1 MLDKGKNEKIA
12 WVTDSTGFLDDELK
26 ENEALRV
33 VPINIQMEGKHYIDG
48 VDITHDD
55 IYEAMEGRGAEITT
69 SQPSVGQFLEIYQQL
84 AEQKYDRILS
94 FLLSGKLSGTVSSSV
109 QAGQLAA
116 VPVHTFD
123 SRLLSYP
130 MTYIMKKAIGW
141 HKAGAGV
148 AEILERAERLR
159 DSNETYVLIGN
170 LNQLYKSGRL
180 SSIKYYLGSFLKIKP
195 IVSLTG
201 GGLEIQDI
209 ARSESHAEK
218 IIFKKLKHAVENYKI
233 TDCMILHGQFRE
245 QSERWAEWIKSL
257 YPDLTLHVYPLG
269 TAIGLHTGGSTLGI
283 SWFKEKI

>member
-1 MLDKGKNEKIA
+1 MMNKGKNERIA
-12 WVTDSTGFLDDELK
+12 WVTDSTGFLDEELK
-26 ENEALRV
+26 ASEGLSV
-33 VPINIQMEGKHYIDG
+33 VPINIRMEGKDYIDG

-55 IYEAMEGRGAEITT
+55 IYEAMENRGAEITT
-69 SQPSVGQFLEIYQQL
+69 SQPSVGQFLETYQKL
-84 AEQKYDRILS
+84 AEQKYDRIIS
-94 FLLSGKLSGTVSSSV
+94 FLLSEKLSGTVSSSI

-141 HKAGAGV
+141 HKTGASV
-148 AEILERAERLR
+148 AEILDRAARLR

-180 SSIKYYLGSFLKIKP
+180 GSIKYYLGSFLRIKP
-195 IVSLTG
+195 IVSLVEG
-201 GGLEIQDI
+201 SLEIQDI
-209 ARSESHAEK
+209 ARSEGHAEK
-218 IIFKKLKHAVENYKI
+218 IIFGKLKHAVEKYQI
-233 TDCMILHGQFRE
+233 TDCMILHGQFRKQAE
-245 QSERWAEWIKSL
+245 EWAERIKSL
-257 YPDLTLHVYPLG
+257 YPELALHVYPLG